1 MLRSNNESR
10 VTQTFGVPPLK
21 QETSVNLSL
30 GVVARPASNWSLTA
44 DAYRITIADRIV
56 ISSQFQSSDPAVG
69 TVVRRLLAPFQRLGV
84 TTAQFVTNAV
94 GARPIRR
101 DVLVTHT
108 PPVA

>member
-44 DAYRITIADRIV
+44 DAYRITIGDRIV
-56 ISSQFQSSDPAVG
+56 LSSQFQSSDPLVGAVL
-69 TVVRRLLAPFQRLGV
+69 RRLLTPFPRLGAR
-84 TTAQFVTNAV
+84 TAQFFTNALDT
-94 GARPIRR
+94 RPIG
-101 DVLVTHT
+101 L
-108 PPVA
+108 AIA